1 MVEEMSEH
9 TLNVW
14 SAVLLAIV
22 ALALIGLLAYAR
34 GDDSDSGRSPE
45 PGAVAVTAVV

>member
-1 MVEEMSEH
+1 MQEMSEH

-14 SAVLLAIV
+14 SAVLLVIL
-22 ALALIGLLAYAR
+22 ALALVGLLAYAR

-45 PGAVAVTAVV
+45 RDSVSVSTVV